1 MFRDEFTANVL
12 PYFNNVIISPGPGR
26 PERSS
31 DFGICTQLLQAQ
43 LDPQQSEYHRPI
55 FGVCLGHQGIGHLL
69 GGKVIYAPRIMHGRM
84 SQVHHNAPHQT
95 EYNDILNDCPSPFW
109 AVRYHSLV
117 VDKDCKNKFLHFRKS
132 DCLIRFLLFVLFSSS
147 RRFDHYRFLL

>member
-12 PYFNNVIISPGPGR
+12 PYFDNVIISPGPGR

-117 VDKDCKNKFLHFRKS
+117 VDKDCKNKFLH
-132 DCLIRFLLFVLFSSS
+132 L
-147 RRFDHYRFLL
+147 